1 MQLITAVV
9 APSRLDR
16 VLKALRLFD
25 VHGWTITRLAAL
37 NLDGPRGQ
45 SARRR
50 QTEVC
55 NRLEIIASNDDT
67 PDLVRVIASVTSRP
81 DATSAAGLWVTPLDD
96 AVRIGTGQRGPAAV

>member
-25 VHGWTITRLAAL
+25 VRGWTITRLAVL